1 MQALGLIFLRESV
14 FPRLARAHNIMLIH
28 PSAFEPVLLAR
39 KANRMRKELQ
49 AGRSINAV
57 ERDVEKV
64 GEKDGEKSSAPQPPK
79 PSPTNSR
86 TDAPAVPAHP
96 QVILTKFQL
105 KPRSPTQHILHA
117 LVRPFALFAYE
128 PIVQLMGVY
137 MAFVYGIFYRESRCY
152 VRFSCQLT
160 PRLPVYL
167 TIIPSIFEGE
177 TYHESVGI
185 AGLHYIAFGLGVSL
199 ASQVCRLSCAS
210 SRVSLIA
217 TAPPRSTRACS
228 TVYTCTSRPAMTGRA
243 SPSSG
248 YVSGL
253 QCIVQQL
260 VLTTPQHP
268 WYPARYCSPRAS
280 SSLDGRRRRGYT
292 G

>member
-1 MQALGLIFLRESV
+1 M
-14 FPRLARAHNIMLIH
+14 
-28 PSAFEPVLLAR
+28 
-39 KANRMRKELQ
+39 
-49 AGRSINAV
+49 
-57 ERDVEKV
+57 
-64 GEKDGEKSSAPQPPK
+64 
-79 PSPTNSR
+79 
-86 TDAPAVPAHP
+86 
-96 QVILTKFQL
+96 
-105 KPRSPTQHILHA
+105 QHILHA
-117 LVRPFALFAYE
+117 LVRPFALFVYE

-152 VRFSCQLT
+152 VRLSCQLT
-160 PRLPVYL
+160 LRLPVYL

-199 ASQVCRLSCAS
+199 ASQVCRLFCAS

-228 TVYTCTSRPAMTGRA
+228 TEYTCISRPATTGRA

-248 YVSGL
+248 CVSGPF
-253 QCIVQQL
+253 VGWRL

-280 SSLDGRRRRGYT
+280 SSLDGRHRRGYT